1 MTRREI
7 EAAERALR
15 EKNKD
20 LSPAES
26 YHSAEAQE
34 LRCRD
39 MINSCLCYGK
49 DPENS
54 PYVEKYRKT
63 IGDTRVDELI
73 SEQREDF
80 EKATVHKNVF
90 TDGEGLSY
98 NAIEWEDDVERE

>member
-26 YHSAEAQE
+26 YSSVEAQE

-39 MINSCLCYGK
+39 MINSCLCYGE
-49 DPENS
+49 DPEIS
-54 PYVEKYRKT
+54 PYVGKYRKT
-63 IGDTRVDELI
+63 IGDIRVDELI

-80 EKATVHKNVF
+80 EKATVRKNVF
-90 TDGEGLSY
+90 TDDEGLSY